1 MDWIRVSAW
10 IGPIVGGGI
19 GLLGAMIG
27 TYFTVRNTSGPRE
40 RRFVIK
46 ASILCW
52 IIVLLFVTGMVLIPG
67 WYKLLLIISY
77 LIGLIVGIRK
87 WNEIQFRLQREESA
101 AKSQQETSSD

>member
-1 MDWIRVSAW
+1 MDWIRVSGW

-19 GLLGAMIG
+19 GLFGAMIG
-27 TYFTVRNTSGPRE
+27 TYFTVRNTNGPRE
-40 RRFVIK
+40 RHFVIK

-52 IIVLLFVTGMVLIPG
+52 IVVLLFVTGMALIPG
-67 WYKLLLIISY
+67 WYKLLLVIPY